1 MGLRRKVGKNMEI
14 NWKPITNKL
23 FELKPGMF
31 LYSGEYVY
39 LVGHIS
45 FYDIIYDN
53 KLVVSYKSELGV
65 SIYMNNVTHYISTKD
80 LTDEQI
86 LYLYKKSLES

>member
-1 MGLRRKVGKNMEI
+1 MEI

-31 LYSGEYVY
+31 LYSGESVY

-65 SIYMNNVTHYISTKD
+65 SIYMNHVTHYINPED
-80 LTDEQI
+80 LTGEQI
-86 LYLYKKSLES
+86 VFLYNKSLES